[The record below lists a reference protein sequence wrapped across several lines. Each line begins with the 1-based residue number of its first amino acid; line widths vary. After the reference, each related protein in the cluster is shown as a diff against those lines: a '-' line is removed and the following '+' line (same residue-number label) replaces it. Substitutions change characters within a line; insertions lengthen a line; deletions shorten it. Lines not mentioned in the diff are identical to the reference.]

1 MAEKMAIVGDMPLVT
16 GFKLAGVSSIFPV
29 EKGEEFEKKLTEL
42 MASGEYGIIVVNETF
57 LSDLDWRLK
66 KKISNL
72 AHPVI
77 IGVPGISGEAEVE
90 EGESINVLIKRA
102 LGFDISKK

>member
-1 MAEKMAIVGDMPLVT
+1 MNFPGD
-16 GFKLAGVSSIFPV
+16 GIGELAAPQRLHHHHTDPPGCRIF
-29 EKGEEFEKKLTEL
+29 E
-42 MASGEYGIIVVNETF
+42 SF
-57 LSDLDWRLK
+57 LSGLDWRLK